1 MTGLESQ
8 VQDSLKTKNSQS
20 KTDKMKKLLLLLI
33 AAGSAASA
41 IAQGPNQNYLA
52 DSLLPRWVI
61 DLNLLGGLASQTFT
75 TANTVANYPGALNMN
90 TGHLKYKDGYAFGGD
105 AQLGFFFGNKRH
117 FGVGTGIMYMQQH
130 GDVALDNFYAEYKA
144 TDGAGNI
151 YRQVVT
157 GHDIKENITSTNI
170 NVPIVLKYKNRFSK
184 HWGFTA
190 DAGALIN
197 LQMKNA
203 YTTHANFDYE
213 AVYKFVPGS
222 DGGTVSV
229 YDNSSVP
236 SVNDW
241 LITKAE
247 FLKNNP
253 NGNLADYFAK
263 KRALGY
269 SVGESMTPASK
280 TGHTSYTQGSI
291 GFLIQPSF
299 NYCLSD
305 KTALNFGGYYMFQP
319 FKNNAQSGYRITD
332 GIGNYSSVLN
342 SVTESKNQSY
352 GINIGVRFFLGKQ
365 RTPLSIASVDQI
377 SPTQC
382 GLCDGSFSIHGLFPN
397 QPVTVD
403 YSVNGAQPTKYSA
416 IVEPDGKVKITNLC
430 AGTYTGIVATIKK
443 ENAISQPITLT
454 DPLLSISSQKA
465 TNPTASGVCDGSAK
479 YAGLYSGKSATINYN
494 LNGSSQTPFTGIINS
509 DNSIT
514 MNGLCEGSYT
524 GIVITCNTCT
534 TNGADFTLIAPVPAP
549 PPPIT
554 IINSDTYLG
563 NLPEIATPILFDFD
577 KSIIN
582 SSFYPILDEAAKEMN
597 ADKTI
602 NITIDGYTDIIG
614 TAAYNNALSV
624 RRANAVKKHL
634 TNMGIS
640 PLRLRTVG
648 HGFKSPVGD
657 NATPEGRHKNRR
669 SVMKITPAK

>member
-1 MTGLESQ
+1 
-8 VQDSLKTKNSQS
+8 
-20 KTDKMKKLLLLLI
+20 MKKLLLLLM

-41 IAQGPNQNYLA
+41 IAQGPNKNYLA

-61 DLNLLGGLASQTFT
+61 DINLLGGLVSQDFT
-75 TANTVANYPGALNMN
+75 TANSVANYPGALNMN
-90 TGHLKYKDGYAFGGD
+90 TGKLKYQNGYSFGGD

-117 FGVGTGIMYMQQH
+117 FGVGTGIMYMQQQ
-130 GDVALDNFYAEYKA
+130 GDAILGNFYAEYKA
-144 TDGAGNI
+144 TDAAGNI
-151 YRQVVT
+151 YRQQVT
-157 GHDIKENITSTNI
+157 GHDIKESVTSTNI
-170 NVPIVLKYKNRFSK
+170 NVPLVLKYKNRFSK

-190 DAGALIN
+190 DAGAVIN

-203 YTTHANFDYE
+203 YTTHATFDYE
-213 AVYKFVPGS
+213 AVYKFAKTS

-229 YDNSSVP
+229 YDNSSSP
-236 SVNDW
+236 SVDDW

-247 FLKNNP
+247 FLRNNP

-269 SVGESMTPASK
+269 SVGERMTPASR
-280 TGHTSYTQGSI
+280 TGHTTYNSASI

-299 NYCLSD
+299 NYFLSD
-305 KTALNFGGYYMFQP
+305 KTALNFGAYYMFQP
-319 FKNNAQSGYRITD
+319 FKNNAQSTYRITD

-342 SVTESKNQSY
+342 NVTESKNHSY
-352 GINIGVRFFLGKQ
+352 GINIGVRFFLGRE
-365 RTPLSIASVDQI
+365 RTPLSIASVDQLP
-377 SPTQC
+377 PTQC
-382 GLCDGSFSIHGLFPN
+382 GLCDGSFSLHGLLPN

-403 YSVNGAQPTKYSA
+403 YSVNGTQATKYSA
-416 IVEPDGKVKITNLC
+416 IVEPDGQVKIPNLC
-430 AGTYTGIVATIKK
+430 AGNYTGIVAKIKK
-443 ENAISQPITLT
+443 ENATTKPVTLA

-465 TNPTASGVCDGSAK
+465 TNPTAAGTCDGSAK
-479 YAGLYSGKSATINYN
+479 YIGLYAGKSATINYN
-494 LNGSSQTPFTGIINS
+494 LNGSSQTPYTGIVNS

-514 MNGLCEGSYT
+514 MSGLCEGSYT

-534 TNGADFTLIAPVPAP
+534 TNGKDFTLVAPAPAP
-549 PPPIT
+549 PPPTTVIT
-554 IINSDTYLG
+554 SDTYLG
-563 NLPEIATPILFDFD
+563 NLPEISTPILFDFD

-582 SSFYPILDEAAKEMN
+582 SSFDPILDEAAKKMN
-597 ADKTI
+597 DDKTI

-640 PLRLRTVG
+640 PYRLKTVG

-657 NATPEGRHKNRR
+657 NNTVEGRSKNRR
-669 SVMKITPAK
+669 AIMKITPAK